1 VIAILVILYTGV
13 VLVLFKLKLV
23 KPRPFP
29 IAWVVVAGVL
39 LIGGVVVAWT
49 LGAPLSSRVVTT
61 QYVIQLVPYV
71 KGQVLKVHAPA
82 LQPVKKGDLLLEIN
96 PQPYQYK
103 VNQLQAKRQEA
114 RDKVKQSEAGLEA
127 AQANVVTKKAGVK
140 QAQAAIA
147 QATAAVTSARA
158 GVDKA
163 KAQDDLARTEEKI
176 ALNLKKMDPGAISE
190 LKVAKAR
197 QNRKATDAALKQAE
211 AGVGEAL
218 AAQQQADFGLA
229 GARSA
234 LQQAEADQRQAEFT
248 LQMARS
254 NVTVVQEQLNEADFN
269 LTQCKMLAPTDGFVV
284 NWQVQDGTMLVPM
297 PMAAAGTFVSTADT
311 YIVASFPQNS
321 LLNVQPGDDVELIL
335 DPYPGRL
342 FTGKVEEVI
351 PATGEGQF
359 APSGQIPEASKVGS
373 QGLFAV
379 KIRLTGN
386 EPAPHLP
393 LGAGGTVAVYTRE
406 IKPVHVISKVVIR
419 MKRWLSYVIPS

>member
-1 VIAILVILYTGV
+1 MISVLVILYTGV

-23 KPRPFP
+23 KPRPYP
-29 IAWVVVAGVL
+29 IAWTVVTGVL

-71 KGQVLKVHAPA
+71 KGQVLKVHARA
-82 LQPVKKGDLLLEIN
+82 LQPVRKGDLLLEIN

-103 VNQLQAKRQEA
+103 VSQLQAKLQEA
-114 RDKVKQSEAGLEA
+114 RDKVKQTGAGLEA
-127 AQANVVTKKAGVK
+127 AQAAVLTRKAGVK
-140 QAQAAIA
+140 QALAAVAQAA
-147 QATAAVTSARA
+147 AAVANARA
-158 GVDKA
+158 AVNKA

-176 ALNLKKMDPGAISE
+176 ALNLRKMDSGAISE
-190 LKVAKAR
+190 LKVARAQ
-197 QNRKATDAALKQAE
+197 QNRKAADAAVKQAE

-218 AAQQQADFGLA
+218 AAQQQADAGLVA
-229 GARSA
+229 ARFA
-234 LQQAEADQRQAEFT
+234 LQQAEADQRQAESS

-254 NVTVVQEQLNEADFN
+254 NVTAVQEQLNEADFN
-269 LTQCKMLAPTDGFVV
+269 LTQCKMLAPADGFVV

-297 PMAAAGTFVSTADT
+297 PMAAAGTFVNTSETFIA
-311 YIVASFPQNS
+311 ASFPQNS
-321 LLNVQPGDDVELIL
+321 LMNVRPGDDVELIL

-342 FTGKVEEVI
+342 FTAKVEDVI

-359 APSGQIPEASKVGS
+359 APSGQIPLASKVGS
-373 QGLFAV
+373 QGLLAV
-379 KIRLTGN
+379 KIRLTGDG
-386 EPAPHLP
+386 PAPHLP

-406 IKPVHVISKVVIR
+406 IKPVHVITKVVIR